1 MMTTT
6 LPWHDRRVLDGVP
19 TGLWIGGR
27 SVPAVNNAQ
36 FDVLDPATENIV
48 ATVADASV
56 DDARLAVEKAVEAS
70 AEWAAT
76 APRERS
82 EILRRAFELV
92 SGRSEQFAA
101 LMTLELGR
109 ALPDSMA
116 EVKYAAEFLRW
127 FSEEAVRITGRY
139 GLGPAGTGHIMV
151 DHAPVGPCL
160 AITPWNFPL
169 AMGTRKIGP
178 ALAAGNV
185 MLVKPA
191 QETPLTMLALAAAFA
206 AAGLPEGVLSV
217 LPTTDARG
225 VVSTI
230 LADDRIRKIS
240 FTGSTPVG
248 RALMAQAAERV
259 QRSSMELGGN
269 APFLVFE
276 DADIDAAVD
285 GAFAAKMRNGGEA
298 CTAAN
303 RFLVQASILDEFT
316 DKLVE
321 RMAALKMGPGYGRD
335 VTLGPMVSASQRN
348 SVAALVDAAKADGAR
363 VRLGGIT
370 PDGPGF
376 FYPATVLDQVDP
388 YAPITREEIFGPV
401 AVISSFE
408 NESDAITAANSTQ
421 YGLAAYFYSRDV
433 QRCQRVA
440 AALDCG
446 MVGVNRGVIS
456 DVAAPFGGVKHSGI
470 GREGGSEG
478 IAEYLTT
485 KYIAHI

>member
-1 MMTTT
+1 MTTT